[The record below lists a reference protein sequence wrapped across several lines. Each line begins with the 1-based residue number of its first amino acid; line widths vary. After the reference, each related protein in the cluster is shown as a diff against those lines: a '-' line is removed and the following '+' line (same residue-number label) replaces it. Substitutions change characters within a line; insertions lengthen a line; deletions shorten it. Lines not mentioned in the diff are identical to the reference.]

1 MYVGRYAP
9 SPTGD
14 LHLGNA
20 RTALIAWLWARH
32 AGGRFLLRF
41 EDLDTRARARPG
53 ARRRRP
59 TRWPG
64 SASTGTASP
73 SRSRSAA
80 SSTTRALAALRERGV
95 LYECFCSR
103 ADVRRAASA
112 PHGPDGP
119 LYSGACRELT
129 RGERAARLARGRA
142 PALRVRMEGEVEFG
156 DDVMGPQREP
166 LEATTRRHRRAAQ
179 RRRRRLPARRRR
191 RRCGPGRHA
200 RRARRRP
207 AGLDGA
213 PDPALRAARARLPCP
228 AYAHVPLLL
237 GDDGERLA
245 KRHGAVGLTEL
256 REGGADPRAVVG
268 WLAHS
273 AGLLERPEPC
283 TPAALV
289 ERVRAGAPWRATRRA
304 SIRRPCAGSLAA
316 C

>member
-1 MYVGRYAP
+1 MDVGRYAP

-41 EDLDTRARARPG
+41 EDLDRARVQPG
-53 ARRRRP
+53 CAQAQA
-59 TRWPG
+59 G
-64 SASTGTASP
+64 SLAWLGLDWDGEPVAQSERGELYDD
-73 SRSRSAA
+73 
-80 SSTTRALAALRERGV
+80 ALASLAERGV

-119 LYSGACRELT
+119 LYGGVCRELSP
-129 RGERAARLARGRA
+129 GERAERLALGR
-142 PALRVRMEGEVEFG
+142 PPSLRVRMEGEIEFRDELAG
-156 DDVMGPQREP
+156 AQREL
-166 LEATTRRHRRAAQ
+166 LERTTGDIVLRRSDGVVAYQLAVVVDDAAQ
-179 RRRRRLPARRRR
+179 GVTHVVRGADLLASTARQIRLYELL
-191 RRCGPGRHA
+191 
-200 RRARRRP
+200 
-207 AGLDGA
+207 GLN
-213 PDPALRAARARLPCP
+213 PVP

-256 REGGADPRAVVG
+256 RESGADPHAVVG
-268 WLAHS
+268 RLAYS

-283 TPAALV
+283 TPAELVASFDPGAL
-289 ERVRAGAPWRATRRA
+289 ERSPARIDPA
-304 SIRRPCAGSLAA
+304 SLRW
-316 C
+316 